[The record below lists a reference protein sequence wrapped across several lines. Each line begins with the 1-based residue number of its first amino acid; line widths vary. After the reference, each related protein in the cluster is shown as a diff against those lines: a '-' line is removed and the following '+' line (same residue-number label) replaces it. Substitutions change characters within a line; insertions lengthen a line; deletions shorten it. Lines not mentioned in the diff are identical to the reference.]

1 MNGYPV
7 VDELEVTV
15 RAGRGVAVIVEGESA
30 EEAPWSYGQ
39 WFGDRA
45 RQVTFFPQGAL

>member
-15 RAGRGVAVIVEGESA
+15 RSGRGVAVIVEGESA
-30 EEAPWSYGQ
+30 EQDPVSYTHLTLPTSDPG
-39 WFGDRA
+39 
-45 RQVTFFPQGAL
+45 